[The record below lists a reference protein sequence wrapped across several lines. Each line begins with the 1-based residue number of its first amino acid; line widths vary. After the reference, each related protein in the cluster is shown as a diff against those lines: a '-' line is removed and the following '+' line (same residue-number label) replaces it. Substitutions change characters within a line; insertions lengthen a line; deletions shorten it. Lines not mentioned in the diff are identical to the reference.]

1 MLHELDLLR
10 RCEGLALLR
19 GKNKMHVYGK
29 KIYILC
35 WKRWF
40 IVHCSIRKWVGYIN
54 VFIYG
59 CVDYIWLCKN
69 IGSAVHIVILAKM
82 LCNVG

>member
-1 MLHELDLLR
+1 MLHKFDLLR
-10 RCEGLALLR
+10 RCVGLALLR
-19 GKNKMHVYGK
+19 GINKMHVYEK
-29 KIYILC
+29 KYILC

-54 VFIYG
+54 VFMYG
-59 CVDYIWLCKN
+59 CAKILVVLCTLLFWLICYAIK
-69 IGSAVHIVILAKM
+69 L